1 MVEFRKGKR
10 RRWRREEGRTG
21 GSGWGAQ
28 HRFGP
33 SALSHGSS
41 GYIYHEGFDTLSF
54 PRADWATFKHTLAF
68 KKSLVI
74 QQ

>member
-1 MVEFRKGKR
+1 MEERGG
-10 RRWRREEGRTG
+10 EEGRREWM
-21 GSGWGAQ
+21 GSLTSFWSV
-28 HRFGP
+28 RFVP
-33 SALSHGSS
+33 RFLW
-41 GYIYHEGFDTLSF
+41 IYHEVFDTLSF